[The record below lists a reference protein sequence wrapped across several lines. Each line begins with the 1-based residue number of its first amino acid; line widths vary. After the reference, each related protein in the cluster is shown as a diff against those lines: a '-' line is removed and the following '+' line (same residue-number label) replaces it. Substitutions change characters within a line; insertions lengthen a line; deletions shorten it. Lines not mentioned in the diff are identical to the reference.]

1 MFKEIKYILIL
12 LIFTNVILLPICFSV
27 GVPDYDINKNL
38 PAGGSAI
45 NPTGIKSP
53 ISDAPGVVN
62 ILIIILRWTYTIF
75 FVISAFMVILAA
87 FTYLTAGAE
96 PEKIKSANHKIIYAA
111 IAIAVALLAVSI
123 NAIVGSIIGPS
134 GGGGGGGTSGQTSP
148 SYDLG
153 TGGGLQYNSPVPK
166 SNPSLNQ
173 GDNLGTSNLNY
184 NLREGTKF

>member
-1 MFKEIKYILIL
+1 MVKKSFISILI
-12 LIFTNVILLPICFSV
+12 IFSIINVAFIYAAPTPIQ
-27 GVPDYDINKNL
+27 INQQDVL
-38 PAGGSAI
+38 
-45 NPTGIKSP
+45 NPTGIRPP

-75 FVISAFMVILAA
+75 FIISAFMVILAA

-134 GGGGGGGTSGQTSP
+134 GGGGGGGGGTSGQTSP
-148 SYDLG
+148 TYDLRSGSGGLNVPPPEIIKTPNLGG
-153 TGGGLQYNSPVPK
+153 TGG
-166 SNPSLNQ
+166 SLPNNTFNT
-173 GDNLGTSNLNY
+173 DY
-184 NLREGTKF
+184 DLR